1 MKSNL
6 KIYKDKIIRML
17 DFIKVEY
24 NDVISKYSEEGII
37 QKAIPLRVVKEV
49 DKNKRKEINDLIY
62 LIFSPSL
69 KQMSKMIDAGI
80 IEWAEIANKVELKEI
95 IDNKELLIELFY
107 ESHEKLY
114 IYKQIKYNLTFDFI
128 MQMYLFFEK
137 EIVFFVQNNFVSSKC
152 NNIFSAIKIME
163 KNLNY
168 NIDAETKKGI
178 DLYRNIINVYKHGY
192 GDSFISIMNSNPEL
206 LNYTDKDEDMFFVF
220 KLDKINIE
228 ELYNHIIKLL
238 EELYQIVS

>member
-1 MKSNL
+1 MKNNL
-6 KIYKDKIIRML
+6 KICKDKIIRML
-17 DFIKVEY
+17 DFIKLEY
-24 NDVISKYSEEGII
+24 NDIISRYSEEGII
-37 QKAIPLRVVKEV
+37 QKSIPLRVVQEV
-49 DKNKRKEINDLIY
+49 DENKRKEINELIY

-69 KQMSKMIDAGI
+69 KQMSKMIDSGI
-80 IEWAEIANKVELKEI
+80 IEWAEIAKKVELKEI
-95 IDNKELLIELFY
+95 IDNEELLIELFY

-137 EIVFFVQNNFVSSKC
+137 EIVLFIQENFTQSKC
-152 NNIFSAIKIME
+152 NNIFSAIKIVE
-163 KNLNY
+163 KSLNY
-168 NIDAETKKGI
+168 NINTETKKGI

-192 GDSFISIMNSNPEL
+192 GDSFINIMNLNPEL

-228 ELYNHIIKLL
+228 ELYNHIIKFL
-238 EELYQIVS
+238 EELYQIIS